1 MVEIKFGCQIP
12 NRVLVVQYMLASK
25 KEFYSCPN
33 GQIYSE
39 YTVFSIVL
47 YIAPTFISSVQSIRE
62 DGGSLSVCI
71 MGGITNETVAI
82 QTQNTS
88 SAASKLINWSRQQ
101 SGLT

>member
-1 MVEIKFGCQIP
+1 MAK
-12 NRVLVVQYMLASK
+12 
-25 KEFYSCPN
+25 
-33 GQIYSE
+33 YSE
-39 YTVFSIVL
+39 YTFVL

-101 SGLT
+101 NGPT